1 MNKFCIILNCASVL
15 FSILSLIANAM
26 VHRYYWCITFAVF
39 ALFNA
44 VAAFAVYRISHKK
57 EEK

>member
-1 MNKFCIILNCASVL
+1 M

-44 VAAFAVYRISHKK
+44 VAAFAVYRIAHKK